1 MVSLAVIL
9 YSVVADGQGHN
20 LTCNGVLGG
29 CRVGSGIVVVLLA
42 IIGRWLDC
50 MPSSKPALQR
60 IVCGP
65 SRKSDKSKWL
75 FLIQVE
81 ISFFLLAEC
90 II

>member
-1 MVSLAVIL
+1 MVK
-9 YSVVADGQGHN
+9 GTN
-20 LTCNGVLGG
+20 LTCNGVIGG

-81 ISFFLLAEC
+81 IPFFLLAEC